1 MLKEFVGLE
10 TWAYLRDDNGKH
22 KKAKGTKKFVV
33 ERGLMFKNYK
43 FCQSNNETI
52 LKSQQRFKSGDHNV
66 YTEQINKIV
75 LSGSDNKRSQ
85 TFDKKYSLSI

>member
-1 MLKEFVGLE
+1 
-10 TWAYLRDDNGKH
+10 
-22 KKAKGTKKFVV
+22 
-33 ERGLMFKNYK
+33 MFKNYK